1 MRENLVQPLLTH
13 VLQRCLLV
21 FRLIWRQCFVFVE
34 DSGTLAAS
42 RWWYR
47 FPETSE
53 HNLSLSSSC
62 LKERNLQLR
71 HTEVCWTVDTVTP
84 AGQTFALNCSHC
96 CHPSFFCSIKVI
108 SCKLNTSLLSYWL
121 NEAQLKKVI
130 FCRLTRREVFFFY
143 PPKNVQNMSSILH
156 KKLQTLTSGR
166 DITNLFAYCRLWVTD
181 VGSDV
186 IWVKATDHILF
197 NSTKLFF

>member
-1 MRENLVQPLLTH
+1 MALWLRPDDGTDFLKPVNTTSVYLLPAWRRETCSWDTP
-13 VLQRCLLV
+13 RCVGQSTQWHLLV
-21 FRLIWRQCFVFVE
+21 KHLHWIVLTAVI
-34 DSGTLAAS
+34 L
-42 RWWYR
+42 
-47 FPETSE
+47 
-53 HNLSLSSSC
+53 H
-62 LKERNLQLR
+62 
-71 HTEVCWTVDTVTP
+71 
-84 AGQTFALNCSHC
+84 
-96 CHPSFFCSIKVI
+96 FFCSIKVI

-121 NEAQLKKVI
+121 NEAQLKKVSY
-130 FCRLTRREVFFFY
+130 CRLTRREVFFFY

-166 DITNLFAYCRLWVTD
+166 DITNLFASCRLWVTD